1 MAEDDEDYG
10 PTITRRRLGL
20 LMESLR
26 VRRGLSLG
34 EAAEA
39 IEVSAA
45 SLSRIENGHQSL
57 SVHVAKSMLDVY
69 EEVDRYHEILQLCR
83 DSQRK
88 GWWHAYGIHGRNY
101 VSWEADAEFVR
112 TFQVQLVPG
121 LLQSAEYA
129 RALIEAQREVCPE
142 QIDNA
147 IKVRMIRQRRLRH
160 GSRPLRLEAILH
172 EAALRTRVGGLE
184 VMYGQLVHMAELA
197 ELPTVSLRVLPLAT
211 GATPSMTG
219 GFVILAFPR
228 QILPDTLYIE
238 HAFGSTD
245 TEKREEVHRAKVKF
259 GRLREQ
265 SLDERSTLDFLARLA
280 EELE

>member
-1 MAEDDEDYG
+1 VAEDDEDYG

-88 GWWHAYGIHGRNY
+88 GWWHAYGVHGRGY
-101 VSWEADAEFVR
+101 IPMEADAESLK
-112 TFQVQLVPG
+112 TFHILLIPG
-121 LLQSAEYA
+121 LLQTASYA
-129 RALIEAQREVCPE
+129 RSLMETQGDVRPDQVAKWVR
-142 QIDNA
+142 
-147 IKVRMIRQRRLRH
+147 VRMIRQERLRAET
-160 GSRPLRLEAILH
+160 RQLRLEAVVH
-172 EAALRTRVGGLE
+172 EAAIRCAVGGLE
-184 VMYGQLVHMAELA
+184 VMYEQLAHMSELA
-197 ELPTVSLRVLPLAT
+197 QLSTVSLR
-211 GATPSMTG
+211 
-219 GFVILAFPR
+219 
-228 QILPDTLYIE
+228 ILPN
-238 HAFGSTD
+238 AAGS
-245 TEKREEVHRAKVKF
+245 H
-259 GRLREQ
+259 Q
-265 SLDERSTLDFLARLA
+265 SMASGLSSWRSPARYCRTRSTSRTRSVAQIRQKPRKSDGLR
-280 EELE
+280 